1 MPAAA
6 FAATDWARA
15 VPVGLGM
22 RWGRTPAP
30 QGALTAPRIRAGL
43 RTRVVGSTI
52 VSLRRA
58 SSTNDVALA
67 LASRGCPDGLLVT
80 AESQWAGRGRL
91 KRAWHSPAGAGVW
104 CSIVLR
110 PECSVAEAQALT
122 FLGAVAAARAI
133 RVLYDLPVALKWPN
147 DLVLGGL
154 KLGGVLAELEAEGT
168 VIRHAVVGI
177 GLNANLMTEEFPA
190 PLRETATSL
199 RAALGARMDR
209 AALLRRVLEELDRR
223 YLVLRREGAGPLIA
237 EAGGLMPMA
246 GSIIR
251 ARDHARVLEGTV
263 TGLDDDGALLVRL
276 LSGPVVRLNAGEVTI
291 LR

>member
-1 MPAAA
+1 MPAV
-6 FAATDWARA
+6 AATDWVRA
-15 VPVGLGM
+15 VPSALGT
-22 RWGRTPAP
+22 RWGRTAAP
-30 QGALTAPRIRAGL
+30 RDALTAPRIRAGL
-43 RTRVVGSTI
+43 RTRVVGSTV

-58 SSTNDVALA
+58 SSTNDVALH
-67 LASRGCPDGLLVT
+67 LAARGCPDGLVVA
-80 AESQWAGRGRL
+80 AEAQWAGRGRL
-91 KRAWHSPAGAGVW
+91 QRAWHSPAGAGIW

-110 PECSVAEAQALT
+110 PECTVAEAQALT

-133 RVLYDLPVALKWPN
+133 RALHDLPVALKWPN
-147 DLVLGGL
+147 DLVLGAL

-177 GLNANLMTEEFPA
+177 GLNVNLAQSEFPA
-190 PLRETATSL
+190 PLRATATSV
-199 RAALGARMDR
+199 RATLGARVDR
-209 AALLRRVLEELDRR
+209 AALLCRVLEELDRR
-223 YLVLRREGAGPLIA
+223 YAVLRSEGPGSLVA

-276 LSGPVVRLNAGEVTI
+276 LSGSVVRLNAGEVTI